1 MGLGQINRAQYNHS
15 FSNEPK
21 AKTNIAIIF
30 NNIATQLFQLN
41 TRVKKYFGQYRVS
54 SCKERVFFE
63 RPAENRQKVGNENT
77 FMYQLAVNG
86 CSYELKACVDL
97 VLQLADNACKGL

>member
-15 FSNEPK
+15 LSNEPK

-41 TRVKKYFGQYRVS
+41 TRVKKYFGRYRVS

-77 FMYQLAVNG
+77 FIYQLAVNG

>member
-1 MGLGQINRAQYNHS
+1 MGLGQISRAQYNHS
-15 FSNEPK
+15 LSNEPK

-30 NNIATQLFQLN
+30 
-41 TRVKKYFGQYRVS
+41 
-54 SCKERVFFE
+54 
-63 RPAENRQKVGNENT
+63 
-77 FMYQLAVNG
+77 NG